1 MNVEGGGVS
10 YHQIR
15 RLREVGEEDWVA
27 SQESV
32 VREKVGVLHFR
43 PDQKRCVC
51 ETQKMTSMISYGD
64 D

>member
-15 RLREVGEEDWVA
+15 RLSEVGEEDWVA

-43 PDQKRCVC
+43 PDQKTCVC
-51 ETQKMTSMISYGD
+51 ESQR
-64 D
+64 